1 MKYFIRLHDKNVI
14 SENAFY
20 IESLADK
27 IERILFTKKMQNYL
41 IDKWYLHFLSNCS

>member
-1 MKYFIRLHDKNVI
+1 MKYFIKLHDKNVI

-20 IESLADK
+20 IESLNELYLQK
-27 IERILFTKKMQNYL
+27 RMQNYL